1 MKFFDLHCD
10 TLYRVCTEGESLAQN
25 TYHVSVERGMKSFSK
40 WKQCFAIWIPDEVRG
55 EDALQLFIDAHDR
68 FVEDLKGIK
77 SSDVEF
83 LFTVENGSALMGDIK
98 NIELLK
104 KFQVR
109 AMTLTW
115 NDRNELGDGV
125 MVENSQGITDFGK
138 KCVHRMAANNIAID
152 VSHASEKLFWDVF
165 EQIDEPGEI
174 IATHSNA
181 KALCSHVRN
190 LTDEQFKVLRDK
202 NGLVGVTFC
211 DLFLRDGGNAKVKDI
226 LRHVEHFLSLGG
238 EDVLAIGSDFDG
250 TDFPADMKPSIEA
263 VPLIYEMFLRENYN
277 ESLLKKIFFEN
288 ADDYFSH
295 MENNLQAF

>member
-68 FVEDLKGIK
+68 FVEDLEGIK

-165 EQIDEPGEI
+165 EQIDEPGKI

-226 LRHVEHFLSLGG
+226 LRHVEHFLSLDG